1 MPHAIHHPHSTREEV
16 NGKGIEHKSDTM
28 EGQVALSN
36 YDMRGV
42 LKNHSD
48 EIRRIKTDDM
58 SASDLKPRIPA
69 R

>member
-1 MPHAIHHPHSTREEV
+1 
-16 NGKGIEHKSDTM
+16 M

-58 SASDLKPRIPA
+58 SASDLKSRIPA
-69 R
+69 K